1 MYNGAAMPSAA
12 AHRLAA
18 LAWSGVL
25 GAVFVAVASLWL
37 LLLPLAVTAELLF
50 RVHLG
55 ARVRKLAALK
65 AHVPASLRVRHSC
78 HRPSRRA
85 DAL

>member
-1 MYNGAAMPSAA
+1 MATLA

-18 LAWSGVL
+18 LAWTSVL
-25 GAVFVAVASLWL
+25 GAVFVSVASLWL
-37 LLLPLAVTAELLF
+37 LLLPAAVAAELAF
-50 RVHLG
+50 SVHLG

-65 AHVPASLRVRHSC
+65 AHVPASLRVRHSF

-85 DAL
+85 HAFK